1 MLPSVVRNKQ
11 RFQSHYSNIFQF
23 WPYNRFLCS
32 QSLHDIL
39 RNKKEFPKLMKCPW
53 VRNKY
58 IPNEQGFIFFL
69 INGEHFPL
77 LLETNNAFRIF
88 MVLLET
94 KSAIVIKNS
103 VQLPIYSLKFW
114 SFSYLFLQV
123 TWLFFFS
130 GDITKISGNMTL
142 GEMTLRQ
149 LDQLPRQPPNK
160 LADWQ
165 LTVTQLEQLFTLP

>member
-123 TWLFFFS
+123 TRLFFFRATLLKFQATWLW
-130 GDITKISGNMTL
+130 GRWLSGNLTSYQDNHPTSWL
-142 GEMTLRQ
+142 I
-149 LDQLPRQPPNK
+149 DN
-160 LADWQ
+160 WQ
-165 LTVTQLEQLFTLP
+165 SPS

>member
-1 MLPSVVRNKQ
+1 
-11 RFQSHYSNIFQF
+11 
-23 WPYNRFLCS
+23 
-32 QSLHDIL
+32 
-39 RNKKEFPKLMKCPW
+39 MKCPW

-94 KSAIVIKNS
+94 KSTIVIKNS

-123 TWLFFFS
+123 TWLFFFRATLLKFQATWLWGRWLS
-130 GDITKISGNMTL
+130 GDLTSYQDNHPTSLLIDNWQSASQPVRTAFFLYHSPSLSLYIKAENIWTITTIWQKGLHRYFLTISVL
-142 GEMTLRQ
+142 GCE
-149 LDQLPRQPPNK
+149 
-160 LADWQ
+160 
-165 LTVTQLEQLFTLP
+165 